1 MPSIV
6 AKTEVGFLPD
16 VEKYAKIREDL
27 FESFTKHFQDLN
39 IWEEQLSLFRG
50 PFSVK
55 VEEIT
60 DTELQPKPMDLKS
73 NEVMEDKYR
82 EKRILHFKSWSEE
95 KTYPVLVKN
104 ARFSVT

>member
-1 MPSIV
+1 
-6 AKTEVGFLPD
+6 
-16 VEKYAKIREDL
+16 
-27 FESFTKHFQDLN
+27 
-39 IWEEQLSLFRG
+39 
-50 PFSVK
+50 VK